1 MNCPASLG
9 ITTDLLKRMEI
20 LRDGEVMT
28 GEEERHDPDAGTTGS
43 ISYLAASTAKAFWH
57 ALELCGVT

>member
-1 MNCPASLG
+1 
-9 ITTDLLKRMEI
+9 MEI

-57 ALELCGVT
+57 ALEPCGVT